1 MDTQLIL
8 AAFWFLF
15 GIMSYR
21 IVSYL
26 MGYGRSVLIIQQTVV
41 GMLLMLKYYDKVF
54 QSEKEKILEKIKED
68 LPNATASHKLVDLSL
83 EAWRF
88 QSVRAIKNYLPQ
100 RLQHLADF
108 KSWDEA
114 MRYLHKIEKGLRNG

>member
-15 GIMSYR
+15 GIISYR
-21 IVSYL
+21 IVSYM

-54 QSEKEKILEKIKED
+54 QAEKEKILEKT
-68 LPNATASHKLVDLSL
+68 LATLGVDKDKLKADL
-83 EAWRF
+83 EA
-88 QSVRAIKNYLPQ
+88 VRKQ
-100 RLQHLADF
+100 G
-108 KSWDEA
+108 
-114 MRYLHKIEKGLRNG
+114 GLTLNI